1 MPGLRLPE
9 EAISLPSGFLQV
21 GFTGVIASLW
31 PVSDFSAFFVM
42 DRFYAAWPAQERDP
56 GVALRGAQR
65 WLRDASAAELAQQ
78 LERRERLLDNPQ
90 IAKLHRQLR
99 AMRPEARPLS
109 ALFSWAAFSL
119 WGV

>member
-9 EAISLPSGFLQV
+9 EAISLSSGFLQV
-21 GFTGVIASLW
+21 GFTGIIASLW
-31 PVSDFSAFFVM
+31 PLSDFSEFFLM

-65 WLRDASAAELAQQ
+65 WLRDTSAAGARAAARTARQ
-78 LERRERLLDNPQ
+78 LLDNPQ